1 MGELSGRVALVTGAG
16 RGQGRAHAV
25 ALADAGADVV
35 AVDICRDVASI
46 HYPMSTE
53 NDLAETVQ
61 LVEKSGRRAIGITA
75 DVRDSAAMEAAA
87 ARAIAELGGLDIAIA
102 NAGICGFNP
111 MTELRRDQWDDMLA
125 INLTGVFNTFRA
137 VVPHMVERGA
147 GRLVATSSGAGK
159 SGLPNL
165 AHYSATKWGVIGFV
179 KSVALE
185 LAQTGI
191 TANVVCPATV
201 DTPMVHN
208 APLYSIFAPDVAE
221 PDRETVRPMYAAM
234 NPMRVPWIDPEDVTH
249 AVMFLVSDKARYI
262 SGETIEISAA
272 GSAQR

>member
-1 MGELSGRVALVTGAG
+1 MGELSGRVALVTGAA
-16 RGQGRAHAV
+16 RGQGRAHAL
-25 ALADAGADVV
+25 ALAEAGADVV
-35 AVDICRDVASI
+35 AVDICDDIASV
-46 HYPMSTE
+46 HYSMSTE
-53 NDLAETVQ
+53 DDLTETVQ
-61 LVEKSGRRAIGITA
+61 LIEKLGGKGLAITA
-75 DVRDSAAMEAAA
+75 DVRDDQAMQAAA
-87 ARAIAELGGLDIAIA
+87 ARTVAELGRLDIAIA

-125 INLTGVFNTFRA
+125 VNLTGVFNTFRA
-137 VVPHMVERGA
+137 VVPHMVERGS

-159 SGLPNL
+159 SGLANL

-185 LAQTGI
+185 LAQSGI

-208 APLYSIFAPDVAE
+208 APLYSIFAPDVDE

-272 GSAQR
+272 GSALR